1 MKLCNGQIKYLIAV
15 YQLKKSGEK
24 VRCVTI
30 ANYLNVS
37 RPSVSKT
44 LRCLADCGLVYKNYC
59 NSVEFTDEG
68 IKVVD
73 ELMKNYNE
81 IYIFF
86 RQFLKLGNEQAQ
98 EHTIKFITEFPQA
111 TCDRLKHLIITS
123 VNKKSGK
130 V

>member
-1 MKLCNGQIKYLIAV
+1 MNLCNGQIKYLIAI
-15 YQLKKSGEK
+15 YQLKRSGEK

-44 LRCLADCGLVYKNYC
+44 LRCLADFGLVYKNYC

-68 IKVVD
+68 IKVVN
-73 ELMKNYNE
+73 ELMQNYNE
-81 IYIFF
+81 IYVFF

-98 EHTIKFITEFPQA
+98 EHTIRFITEFPQS
-111 TCDRLKHLIITS
+111 TCDRLRHLIMS
-123 VNKKSGK
+123 SLKK
-130 V
+130 

>member
-1 MKLCNGQIKYLIAV
+1 MNLCNGQIKYLIAI

-44 LRCLADCGLVYKNYC
+44 LRCLADFGLVYKNYC

-68 IKVVD
+68 INVVN
-73 ELMKNYNE
+73 ELMQNYNE
-81 IYIFF
+81 IYVFF

-98 EHTIKFITEFPQA
+98 EHTIRFITEFPQS
-111 TCDRLKHLIITS
+111 TCDRLRHLIMS
-123 VNKKSGK
+123 SLKK
-130 V
+130 

>member
-1 MKLCNGQIKYLIAV
+1 MNLCNGQIKYLIAI

-44 LRCLADCGLVYKNYC
+44 LRCLADFGLVYKNYC

-68 IKVVD
+68 IRVVN
-73 ELMKNYNE
+73 ELMQNYNE
-81 IYIFF
+81 IYVFF

-98 EHTIKFITEFPQA
+98 EHTIRFITEFPQS
-111 TCDRLKHLIITS
+111 TCDRLRHLIMS
-123 VNKKSGK
+123 SLKK
-130 V
+130 

>member
-1 MKLCNGQIKYLIAV
+1 MNLCNGQIKYLIAI

-44 LRCLADCGLVYKNYC
+44 LRCLADFGLVYKNYC

-68 IKVVD
+68 IKVVN
-73 ELMKNYNE
+73 ELMQNYNE
-81 IYIFF
+81 IYVFF
-86 RQFLKLGNEQAQ
+86 RQFLKLGSEQAQ
-98 EHTIKFITEFPQA
+98 EHTIRFITEFPQA
-111 TCDRLKHLIITS
+111 TCDRLRHLIMS
-123 VNKKSGK
+123 SLKK
-130 V
+130 

>member
-1 MKLCNGQIKYLIAV
+1 MNLCNGQIKYLIAI

-44 LRCLADCGLVYKNYC
+44 LRCLADFGLVYKNYC

-68 IKVVD
+68 IKVVN
-73 ELMKNYNE
+73 ELMQNYNE
-81 IYIFF
+81 IYVFF

-98 EHTIKFITEFPQA
+98 EHTIRFITDFPQS
-111 TCDRLKHLIITS
+111 TCDRLRHLIMS
-123 VNKKSGK
+123 SLKK
-130 V
+130 

>member
-1 MKLCNGQIKYLIAV
+1 MNLCNGQIKYLIAI

-30 ANYLNVS
+30 ANYLNGS

-44 LRCLADCGLVYKNYC
+44 LRCLADFGLVYKNYC

-68 IKVVD
+68 ITVVN
-73 ELMKNYNE
+73 ELMQNYNE
-81 IYIFF
+81 IYVFF

-98 EHTIKFITEFPQA
+98 EHTIRFITEFPQS
-111 TCDRLKHLIITS
+111 TCDRLRHLIMS
-123 VNKKSGK
+123 SLKK
-130 V
+130 

>member
-1 MKLCNGQIKYLIAV
+1 MNLCNGQIKYLIAI

-44 LRCLADCGLVYKNYC
+44 LRCLADFGLVYKNYC

-68 IKVVD
+68 IKVVN
-73 ELMKNYNE
+73 ELMQNYNE

-98 EHTIKFITEFPQA
+98 EHTIRFITEFPQS
-111 TCDRLKHLIITS
+111 TCDRLRHLIMS
-123 VNKKSGK
+123 SLKK
-130 V
+130 

>member
-1 MKLCNGQIKYLIAV
+1 MNLCGGQIKYLIAI
-15 YQLKKSGEK
+15 YQLKQTGEK

-30 ANYLNVS
+30 ANYLHVS

-44 LRCLADCGLVYKNYC
+44 LRCLADSGLVYKNFC

-68 IKVVD
+68 IKTVN
-73 ELMKNYNE
+73 ELMRNYDE

-86 RQFLKLGNEQAQ
+86 RQFLKLGHEQSQ
-98 EHTIKFITEFPQA
+98 EHTIRFITDFPQN
-111 TCDRLKHLIITS
+111 TCDRLCHLIQTS
-123 VNKKSGK
+123 LNKKLHK

>member
-1 MKLCNGQIKYLIAV
+1 MNLCNGQIKYLIAI

-44 LRCLADCGLVYKNYC
+44 LRCLADFGLVYKNYC

-68 IKVVD
+68 IKVVN
-73 ELMKNYNE
+73 ELMQNYNE
-81 IYIFF
+81 IYVFF

-98 EHTIKFITEFPQA
+98 EHTIRFITEFPQS
-111 TCDRLKHLIITS
+111 TCDRLRHLIMS
-123 VNKKSGK
+123 SLKK
-130 V
+130 

>member
-1 MKLCNGQIKYLIAV
+1 MNLCNGQIKYLIAI

-44 LRCLADCGLVYKNYC
+44 LRCLADFGLVYKNYC

-68 IKVVD
+68 IKVVN
-73 ELMKNYNE
+73 EIMQNYNE
-81 IYIFF
+81 IYVFF

-98 EHTIKFITEFPQA
+98 EHTIRFITEFPQS
-111 TCDRLKHLIITS
+111 TCDRLRHLIMS
-123 VNKKSGK
+123 SLKK
-130 V
+130 

>member
-1 MKLCNGQIKYLIAV
+1 MNLCNGQIKYLIAI

-44 LRCLADCGLVYKNYC
+44 LRCLADFGLVYKNYC

-68 IKVVD
+68 IKVVN
-73 ELMKNYNE
+73 ELMQNYNE
-81 IYIFF
+81 IYVFF

-98 EHTIKFITEFPQA
+98 EHTIRFITEFPQA
-111 TCDRLKHLIITS
+111 TCDRLRHLIMS
-123 VNKKSGK
+123 SLKK
-130 V
+130 